1 MTARDDI
8 VYYGIS
14 YKFAIDRKFSSDDNL
29 VQISY
34 YFACNSGNVLQQQLD
49 HFSTNTIRKNHFPKF
64 INNLREENS
73 IGEDQRLKKC
83 ESKATSSTEDP
94 TAMSMSSEI
103 DPTQQQPCVTNK
115 ENKLH

>member
-34 YFACNSGNVLQQQLD
+34 YFACNSGNVLQ
-49 HFSTNTIRKNHFPKF
+49 
-64 INNLREENS
+64 
-73 IGEDQRLKKC
+73 
-83 ESKATSSTEDP
+83 
-94 TAMSMSSEI
+94 
-103 DPTQQQPCVTNK
+103 
-115 ENKLH
+115 